1 MKRTAT
7 IKRKTNETDIKIK
20 INIDGEGKYKINTG
34 IKFFD
39 HMLET
44 LSKHS
49 YMDLNITATGDLE
62 VDDHHTV
69 EDVGIVLGEAFN
81 KAIGNKKGI
90 RRMSD
95 ATIPMDDSEAKV
107 AIDIS
112 GRSYCNMNLN
122 FQNEKIGDLTSDIII
137 HFFESFATSAKINIY
152 GKTEG
157 SNDHHKA
164 EALFKALA
172 KSLHYATI
180 IENDRIPSTKGKL

>member
-1 MKRTAT
+1 MKRSRTVS
-7 IKRKTNETDIKIK
+7 RKTKETNIKITL
-20 INIDGEGKYKINTG
+20 NIDGEGKYNIDTG

-39 HMLET
+39 HMLEA

-49 YMDLNITATGDLE
+49 YIDLDIKAIGDIE

-69 EDVGIVLGEAFN
+69 EDVGILLGEAFN
-81 KAIGNKKGI
+81 KALGDKKGI

-95 ATIPMDDSEAKV
+95 ATIPMDDSVAKV

-112 GRSYCNMNLN
+112 GRSYCNMDLK

-137 HFFESFATSAKINIY
+137 HFFESFAGSGKINIY
-152 GKTEG
+152 GKVEG

-164 EALFKALA
+164 EALFKAFA
-172 KSLHYATI
+172 KTLHYATI
-180 IENDRIPSTKGKL
+180 IENDKIPSTKGII